1 MYVLLRTEII
11 SLAINGLCV
20 CQMTNQDALAFLG
33 HFLSRLVSDDYQRSP
48 MSKYQALPRHNY
60 LASADILQT
69 KLIS

>member
-1 MYVLLRTEII
+1 MLLRTGII

-20 CQMTNQDALAFLG
+20 CQMTNQDALAFLR

-48 MSKYQALPRHNY
+48 RSKYQALPGHNY
-60 LASADILQT
+60 LASADILQA